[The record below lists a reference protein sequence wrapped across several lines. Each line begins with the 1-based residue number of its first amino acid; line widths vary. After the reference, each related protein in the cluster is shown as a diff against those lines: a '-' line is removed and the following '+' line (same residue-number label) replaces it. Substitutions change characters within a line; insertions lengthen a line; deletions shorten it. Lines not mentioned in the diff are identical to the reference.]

1 LTPNIIPLAAHRDQ
15 QSVSGEQVLR
25 ALDREL
31 RPEHGNRDLMLYLHI
46 PFCTSKCTFCAWVS
60 GIDTPQLR
68 SAADVR
74 SHYVDAV
81 IDQIRFYA
89 PGINAL
95 GYVAPL
101 VYWGGGTPSILEP
114 EEITRL
120 GNALR
125 ESFDLSG
132 VREYSVE
139 SSPETLT
146 RAKLEAF
153 RSIGVNRVSIGVQS
167 FEEQELR
174 RAGRAHSAPQAEEA
188 VRLARS
194 EHVSNIN
201 IDLIVGFPR
210 QTPEGLARTIDTAV
224 ALAPEHVTAYDY
236 RQAPGTSMARQISSG
251 HLPRSSMQAKAGAA
265 DQVHQALAAAGYVEY
280 MPMYYSLGDR
290 NRFEGEQYYFEWRGD
305 YLGFGS
311 GSRSIL
317 SHHLLQNNRGALD
330 SFLAAPTAFDHCL
343 PLSFVH
349 AAKEGSTLLLRGN
362 QLEYERFYAR
372 YGFDFSRVWEHES
385 FRELRAELAANG
397 TPLVASAT
405 GVHIAVQASGL
416 LGGDRIRQLASIRS
430 RIARRRG

>member
-1 LTPNIIPLAAHRDQ
+1 VLEVARLTPNIIPLAAHRDQ

-174 RAGRAHSAPQAEEA
+174 RAGRAQLH
-188 VRLARS
+188 
-194 EHVSNIN
+194 
-201 IDLIVGFPR
+201 
-210 QTPEGLARTIDTAV
+210 
-224 ALAPEHVTAYDY
+224 
-236 RQAPGTSMARQISSG
+236 
-251 HLPRSSMQAKAGAA
+251 AGA
-265 DQVHQALAAAGYVEY
+265 G
-280 MPMYYSLGDR
+280 
-290 NRFEGEQYYFEWRGD
+290 
-305 YLGFGS
+305 GFV
-311 GSRSIL
+311 R
-317 SHHLLQNNRGALD
+317 Q
-330 SFLAAPTAFDHCL
+330 
-343 PLSFVH
+343 
-349 AAKEGSTLLLRGN
+349 
-362 QLEYERFYAR
+362 
-372 YGFDFSRVWEHES
+372 RV
-385 FRELRAELAANG
+385 
-397 TPLVASAT
+397 
-405 GVHIAVQASGL
+405 
-416 LGGDRIRQLASIRS
+416 
-430 RIARRRG
+430 